1 MLMVCVDPMKKILLL
16 ICCYIRLI
24 ILLLLS
30 VKPKPERHR
39 VMYGKKP
46 ESSNPGTSAA
56 LKQEPGKL
64 QPTSNLYIFTVSPV
78 LVSLWTL
85 WAHVCRV
92 W

>member
-1 MLMVCVDPMKKILLL
+1 MVCVGPMKKILLL

-24 ILLLLS
+24 IPLLLS

-64 QPTSNLYIFTVSPV
+64 QPTSTLYFQIPLF
-78 LVSLWTL
+78 
-85 WAHVCRV
+85 
-92 W
+92 